1 MRKTLRSEKL
11 LIKLAIKRKE
21 LMKTTKS
28 SRLTLITVERI
39 TRVLITA
46 LKVKQVIAIRFQVNI
61 LNNLQVWGKSCHVM
75 S

>member
-21 LMKTTKS
+21 LIKTTKS

-61 LNNLQVWGKSCHVM
+61 LNNLQVWGKSCYVM
-75 S
+75 N

>member
-21 LMKTTKS
+21 LIKKTKR

-75 S
+75 N